1 MQTTAYPSQS
11 TALLERL
18 YRPIQHVNGDT
29 LRPKAQVELRIVVV
43 GAGLGGLATAVA
55 LARRGHKVV
64 VLEQAAALGEVCIER
79 TLKEEQHSNQFLLSR
94 SVLAFRSRR
103 ILPDCSSDGA

>member
-11 TALLERL
+11 TTMLERL
-18 YRPIQHVNGDT
+18 HRSIQHVNGDIS
-29 LRPKAQVELRIVVV
+29 RSKAQVELRIVVV

-79 TLKEEQHSNQFLLSR
+79 TLKEEQDSNQSLLCR
-94 SVLAFRSRR
+94 SVLAFRSLR
-103 ILPDCSSDGA
+103 ILPDCS